1 MNPLFSSR
9 LAPFL
14 APAQALGE
22 RIAQQWRGSLL
33 QRGWRLWLIELRA
46 CLPPRL
52 QRLLIHDTP
61 EHLHA
66 WPLTAPL
73 PVLAADVRQ
82 ILLLPSTAV
91 LVQTL
96 HLPLA
101 AARNLATVVGYEL
114 DRFTPF
120 DASQLYFVAR
130 QERRSAQSIQVTLV
144 AILRERLDQILAEC
158 AALGLQPDAVD
169 VGAGDG
175 QRMGID
181 LLPIPL
187 RPRQRR
193 SGPGLQG
200 KLLWL
205 CGGLL
210 IVAMLLWL
218 NDRQRVLQAMQASV
232 QAQKAQVAQIQKI
245 RQQLTNSRGAATY
258 LIRRKSAQPPLAALL
273 NELTACLPRDT
284 WIDQLEIN
292 DNAEVS
298 FSGQSAKA
306 SALIGRIKDCH
317 SLENAQ
323 FQGVIQPDTQ
333 TGKDHYSLRA
343 HLHQEAADAPTTD
356 TP

>member
-1 MNPLFSSR
+1 MNRFISAR
-9 LAPFL
+9 LTTLPAPVL
-14 APAQALGE
+14 ALVE
-22 RIAQQWRGSLL
+22 RIAQEWRGSLL
-33 QRGWRLWLIELRA
+33 QRGWHLWLVELRA
-46 CLPPRL
+46 CLPQKL

-61 EHLHA
+61 EQLHA

-73 PVLAADVRQ
+73 PVLPAEVQQ
-82 ILLLPSTAV
+82 ILLLPPSAV

-96 HLPLA
+96 QLPLA

-130 QERRSAQSIQVTLV
+130 QERRNAGSIEVTLV

-158 AALGLQPDAVD
+158 ATLGLQPHAVD
-169 VGAGDG
+169 VGGDDG

-193 SGPGLQG
+193 SGLGLQR
-200 KLLWL
+200 KLAWL

-210 IVAMLLWL
+210 IAAMLLWL
-218 NDRQRVLQAMQASV
+218 DDRQRQLTEMENTVR
-232 QAQKAQVAQIQKI
+232 AQKSQVAEVQRI
-245 RQQLTNSRGAATY
+245 RQQLTNTRGAANY
-258 LIRRKSAQPPLAALL
+258 LIRRKAAQPPLAALL

-292 DNAEVS
+292 DSAEVS

-306 SALIGRIKDCH
+306 SALIARIKDCH

-323 FQGVIQPDTQ
+323 FQGVIQPDAQ
-333 TGKDHYSLRA
+333 TGKDHFSLRA